1 MRSSFAV
8 AAQSQGSSQI
18 TFYYDYGHSES
29 FNVQVPAATLT
40 AQLPQILSQ
49 PWLTFH
55 LIDQTVIVAMAKVIK
70 VEIKPPI
77 SGYQGEGVFPNSE
90 RITSLQRGAVGR
102 LEPTV

>member
-1 MRSSFAV
+1 MRSSFAM
-8 AAQSQGSSQI
+8 AAQTQGSTQM
-18 TFYYDYGHSES
+18 TFYYEDGHSES

-55 LIDQTVIVAMAKVIK
+55 LVDQTVVVAMAKVIK

-77 SGYQGEGVFPNSE
+77 SAYQGEGTFPNSE
-90 RITSLQRGAVGR
+90 RITPLQRGAVGR
-102 LEPTV
+102 LEPTA